1 MEVII
6 FVDLGDSVDP
16 LKAAADAAHQLELQK
31 KLQEGQEPVSISQQE
46 NCSIKVIICWIL
58 INDPI

>member
-1 MEVII
+1 MKLII
-6 FVDLGDSVDP
+6 LFDLGDSVDP

-46 NCSIKVIICWIL
+46 NCSIKVRICL
-58 INDPI
+58 IRNV